1 MNNSKKTTTKNN
13 TFTFNEEI
21 ENWLGVKADE
31 YNVDRNSVIESCV
44 EQFMINSMKVDI
56 KDYEEKVHFLNIG
69 INGVGI
75 SCDYTTADLIH
86 MIMESLLQKK
96 GETDL
101 MDMSKIKVEHDKKW
115 RLYFK
120 KKEEEYFDKKT
131 KS

>member
-1 MNNSKKTTTKNN
+1 MNNSKKTTTKKN

-21 ENWLGVKADE
+21 ENWLSVKADE

-56 KDYEEKVHFLNIG
+56 KDYEEKVHILNLG

-75 SCDYTTADLIH
+75 RCDYTTADLIH
-86 MIMESLLQKK
+86 MIMECLIQKK